1 MIYKSGL
8 LTLII
13 VLISVFTLLAA
24 DYSIPEIEILVT
36 ISDDG
41 IVEISESRTY
51 VFDGSFSWA
60 DYRLPKSGFSEIRN
74 IRVSESDQAYVNNNS
89 EQEGTFNVS
98 ENGNSLI
105 IKWHYSANNETRTFT
120 ITYELSD
127 AISVGPEWTE
137 FYWNYVGSGRDKSN
151 DTVNLQ
157 IDLPEGVSADSLY
170 MWSREIS
177 GNLTESIS
185 TGRFQLQAEQVSRN
199 EAIQV
204 RTLFPTALFNE
215 NEVSV
220 TDPGLTLESILQEER
235 EYMERREREAERAAF
250 FESITPGGTLLIIL
264 ISFGVFY
271 YLYQRYGKRY
281 KTGTISKQH
290 TIMIPDDTP
299 PALVGRLISWNN
311 TAGNHLAATF
321 FDLAR
326 RGWFTIKENKKEKTN
341 FFSVETTEYIVSRTD
356 SNPDEIPEEW
366 EKKIIDFAEKR
377 IGGGKQ
383 AYSEM
388 FKGSDSQV
396 YKWYSKW
403 TKSVKSAYDSKN
415 WIDKESYRGVY
426 LNMGIQFIL
435 MAFAVLLFVY
445 GTQMALIA
453 IVFTLFMEPLSLV
466 IIRRTQKGEEIYR
479 RWKAYR
485 NGLKNADKRT
495 IRMEMLDRHFIYAT
509 ALGLTKNQINTL
521 IEESDETST
530 NLFPWIVL
538 MQGSSTTPASVAES
552 LSTLAASGSS
562 SFGGTSGGSGASTGS
577 AGGGATGGAG

>member
-24 DYSIPEIEILVT
+24 NYSIPEIDIQVT

-41 IVEISESRTY
+41 MVEISESRTY
-51 VFDGSFSWA
+51 VFDGAFSWA

-74 IRVSESDQAYVNNNS
+74 IRVSENNQDYINDNS
-89 EQEGTFNVS
+89 EQQGTFNVS
-98 ENGNSLI
+98 DNGNSLV
-105 IKWHYSANNETRTFT
+105 IKWHYSAENETRTFT
-120 ITYELSD
+120 ITYELSG
-127 AISVGPEWTE
+127 AISVGPEWSE

-151 DTVNLQ
+151 DTVTLQ

-177 GNLTESIS
+177 GNLTENIA

-199 EAIQV
+199 EAVQV

-220 TDPGLTLESILQEER
+220 TDPGLTLESIIQEER
-235 EYMERREREAERAAF
+235 EYLERREREAERAAF
-250 FESITPGGTLLIIL
+250 FESITQGATLLLIL
-264 ISFGVFY
+264 ISFGVYY

-281 KTGTISKQH
+281 KTGTISEQH

-299 PALVGRLISWNN
+299 PALVGRLMSWNN
-311 TAGNHLAATF
+311 TSCNHLAATF

-326 RGWFTIKENKKEKTN
+326 RGWFKIEENKKEKTG
-341 FFSVETTEYIVSRTD
+341 FFSIESTEYIVSRTD

-366 EKKIIDFAEKR
+366 EMKIIDFAEKR
-377 IGGGKQ
+377 IAGGKQ
-383 AYSEM
+383 AYSEI
-388 FKGSDSQV
+388 FKGSESEV
-396 YKWYSKW
+396 YKWYAKW
-403 TKSVKSAYDSKN
+403 TKKLKEAYDNKD
-415 WIDKESYRGVY
+415 WVDQHSYRGMY
-426 LNMGIQFIL
+426 INIGIQFVFIVL
-435 MAFAVLLFVY
+435 SLLLFIYGSDIAFAALLF
-445 GTQMALIA
+445 TFLM
-453 IVFTLFMEPLSLV
+453 FPLSMT
-466 IIRRTQKGEEIYR
+466 IIRRTQKGEEMHS

-485 NGLKNADKRT
+485 NGLRNADKRT
-495 IRMEMLDRHFIYAT
+495 IRMEMLDRHFIYAM

-521 IEESDETST
+521 IEESDETSA
-530 NLFPWIVL
+530 NIFPWIVL
-538 MQGSSTTPASVAES
+538 MPGSSTTPASVAES